1 MYYFSHRVPGR
12 LSRNAQFLAHHLCT
26 SVGEGSVPG
35 EFLVGTP
42 SLSSCR
48 LAGLH
53 WFDHVVRFVA
63 RSVVIPHLE
72 VQPLQVHRVLLR
84 VEQRAGYSLLPDFA
98 TDFFQATKESS
109 SSHET
114 FQTLHNAV
122 YLWNLLFSANSE
134 LPVQLFQKHLLPHLH
149 QIPVLSHHF
158 WYRPVWPLQSRR
170 AATLPCCII
179 CRAVTLH
186 SMILTWSDKL
196 LNLQLKKNK
205 MRTILH
211 FCT

>member
-1 MYYFSHRVPGR
+1 M
-12 LSRNAQFLAHHLCT
+12 
-26 SVGEGSVPG
+26 
-35 EFLVGTP
+35 GTP

-98 TDFFQATKESS
+98 TDFFQATEESS

-114 FQTLHNAV
+114 LQTLHNTV
-122 YLWNLLFSANSE
+122 YL
-134 LPVQLFQKHLLPHLH
+134 
-149 QIPVLSHHF
+149 
-158 WYRPVWPLQSRR
+158 
-170 AATLPCCII
+170 
-179 CRAVTLH
+179 
-186 SMILTWSDKL
+186 
-196 LNLQLKKNK
+196 
-205 MRTILH
+205 
-211 FCT
+211 